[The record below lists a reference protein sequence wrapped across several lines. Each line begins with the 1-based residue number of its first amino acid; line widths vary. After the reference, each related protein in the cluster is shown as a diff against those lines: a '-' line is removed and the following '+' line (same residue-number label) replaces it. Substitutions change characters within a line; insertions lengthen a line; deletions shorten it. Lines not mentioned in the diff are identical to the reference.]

1 MDGNKPERGRH
12 RRRGRTDHPSTAG
25 IPQWSDGSSDRP
37 QWTPTVEP
45 RSWFEKQAPSR
56 TSPAPDPAEGVPGG
70 ADHWRR
76 AAADTE
82 ARWRPVSDL
91 TDTAWGLDGAWR
103 DPSARWN
110 VAGVAPEN
118 GVQQTG
124 SGWYSD
130 GRAGEPGQQPWDTSR
145 WGSTDPGER
154 AGSDGGANVAD
165 CADWGSTDHA
175 DRAGWDRDGD
185 GDRAGWGS
193 TDPGERAGS
202 DGRGDRAGW
211 GSTDHADRAGWDRD
225 ARGDRARWGPTEHAD
240 RA

>member
-45 RSWFEKQAPSR
+45 RSWFDKQASSR

-76 AAADTE
+76 AAADTD

-124 SGWYSD
+124 SGWYPD

-165 CADWGSTDHA
+165 
-175 DRAGWDRDGD
+175 RAGCTIVSTSTELASGRWNGMDVVRDFSNGISH
-185 GDRAGWGS
+185 GALR
-193 TDPGERAGS
+193 
-202 DGRGDRAGW
+202 
-211 GSTDHADRAGWDRD
+211 
-225 ARGDRARWGPTEHAD
+225 
-240 RA
+240 